1 MLFLRILRI
10 YLKSKY
16 ESVSLLVTHDH
27 VVRGVDETV
36 TSQPE
41 VMDFVRPLITT
52 SVFPLWYQSPSQ
64 LEGREQRPT
73 GKRYTFLS

>member
-52 SVFPLWYQSPSQ
+52 SVFPL
-64 LEGREQRPT
+64 
-73 GKRYTFLS
+73 